1 MSAALA
7 ISAEDG
13 WWWAWCGSR
22 GDWWWLWWS
31 SWWKSEPS
39 VVAEL
44 AAPDELVPG
53 EAVVLGEGGAG
64 CGVLGTISRAAA
76 AAACI

>member
-1 MSAALA
+1 M
-7 ISAEDG
+7 
-13 WWWAWCGSR
+13 
-22 GDWWWLWWS
+22 
-31 SWWKSEPS
+31 
-39 VVAEL
+39 VAEL

-53 EAVVLGEGGAG
+53 EAVVLGVGGAG